1 MRKTIAAIAMMLAIM
16 AVMLM
21 VSCDSTPEPMP
32 EDRISCCLT
41 VENRT
46 GHRLGW
52 NIRKA
57 EETKTYDVRY
67 TTDLFLYFS
76 LDKGSSYILDI
87 YMLGKKV
94 NKIKDDVMTTETEIV
109 DSMSLEIGT
118 GTCSRLTAQLKYYP
132 ENGMTCQWVNQ

>member
-1 MRKTIAAIAMMLAIM
+1 MRKTIAAIAMMLALM

-57 EETKTYDVRY
+57 EETKTYEVRY
-67 TTDLFLYFS
+67 TADLFLYFS

-94 NKIKDDVMTTETEIV
+94 NRIKDDVMTTEIAVV
-109 DSMSLEIGT
+109 DSISLEIGT
-118 GTCSRLTAQLKYYP
+118 GTGPQLTAKLRYNP
-132 ENGMTCQWVNQ
+132 EDGLTCQWVNH

>member
-1 MRKTIAAIAMMLAIM
+1 MRKTIAAIAMMLALM

-21 VSCDSTPEPMP
+21 ASCDSTPEPMP

-57 EETKTYDVRY
+57 EETKTYEVRY

-94 NKIKDDVMTTETEIV
+94 NKIKDDVMTTEIAVV
-109 DSMSLEIGT
+109 DSISLEIGT
-118 GTCSRLTAQLKYYP
+118 GTYSRFNAKLRYDP
-132 ENGMTCQWVNQ
+132 GNGITCQWDNH

>member
-57 EETKTYDVRY
+57 EETKTYEVRY

-94 NKIKDDVMTTETEIV
+94 NRIKDDVMTTEIAVV
-109 DSMSLEIGT
+109 DSISLEIGT
-118 GTCSRLTAQLKYYP
+118 GTCSRLTAQIKYDP

>member
-57 EETKTYDVRY
+57 EETKTYEVRY
-67 TTDLFLYFS
+67 TADRFLYFS
-76 LDKGSSYILDI
+76 LDKDSPYTLDI
-87 YMLGKKV
+87 YMLGKNV
-94 NKIKDDVMTTETEIV
+94 NRIKDDVMATETEVV

-118 GTCSRLTAQLKYYP
+118 GTGPQLTVELRYSP
-132 ENGMTCQWVNQ
+132 EEGMTCQWVNQ

>member
-1 MRKTIAAIAMMLAIM
+1 MRKTIALITLLSIIM
-16 AVMLM
+16 AILM
-21 VSCDSTPEPMP
+21 VSCDSSRMP
-32 EDRISCCLT
+32 VASEVTTRFLT
-41 VENRT
+41 VKNRT

-57 EETKTYDVRY
+57 EETKTYEVRY

-94 NKIKDDVMTTETEIV
+94 NRIKDDVMTTEIAVV
-109 DSMSLEIGT
+109 DSISLEIGT
-118 GTCSRLTAQLKYYP
+118 GTCSRLTAQLKYDP